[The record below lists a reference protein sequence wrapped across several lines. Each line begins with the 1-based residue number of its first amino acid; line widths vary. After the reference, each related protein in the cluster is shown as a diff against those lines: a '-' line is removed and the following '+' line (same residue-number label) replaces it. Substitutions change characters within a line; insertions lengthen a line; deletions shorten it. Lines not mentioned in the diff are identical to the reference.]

1 MKGVITFQSFMQQIF
16 DEPSLAQK
24 ASLIGE
30 AILKAGS
37 IRLREST
44 WGVKKKGPFRHKGQS
59 WGFIRS
65 QY

>member
-1 MKGVITFQSFMQQIF
+1 MKGVITFQSFMPKLF
-16 DEPSLAQK
+16 DEPSPAQRTP
-24 ASLIGE
+24 LIGE